1 LTGQQHL
8 LEDSAP
14 LVAGKYRLTRVLGRG
29 GMGAVWEGM
38 HATLGTRVAVK
49 FIDPEYAD
57 SPEARNRFENEARA
71 AASLRSKHV
80 VEMYDHGLSDD
91 GSPFIVMEYLEGEPL
106 DRRLDR
112 VSRLSPEETARVLHQ
127 ACRAVARAHASG
139 IVHRDLKPENL
150 FLVWDDDEQADFVKV
165 LDFGIAKFTD
175 RRSTTASSATRTGS
189 VLGTPF
195 YMSPEQARGL
205 RSVDHRTDI
214 WSLGVIAYR
223 CLVGQLPFDGEAI
236 GDLLVRLCTEPIPV
250 PSQLMP
256 DVPPGFDAVIE
267 RALARDLSQR
277 YQTVQE
283 FADDLS
289 RACGVPVR
297 SVLASA
303 EMSNPTPELPRVFPR
318 LVSHTKQSEPSLAAT
333 AGALTQSTDPTDP
346 RRARVP
352 LTAVA
357 LGALLCLGVG
367 GAVAVKALATDSEP
381 PAAAVASVAPPAA
394 APAPPRVVAAP
405 PEPAK
410 VLTSEVLPPPTVPAA
425 SSVPIATTRV
435 VPKPQQKPA
444 PKRAAAVKDPPPAK
458 PVKRPIDLGY

>member
-1 LTGQQHL
+1 
-8 LEDSAP
+8 

-80 VEMYDHGLSDD
+80 VEMYDHGLSED

-112 VSRLSPEETARVLHQ
+112 VSRLSPEETARILHQ
-127 ACRAVARAHASG
+127 ACRAVARAHATG

-205 RSVDHRTDI
+205 RSVDQRTDI

-236 GDLLVRLCTEPIPV
+236 GDLLVRLCTEPIPI
-250 PSQLMP
+250 PSQIAP

-267 RALARDLSQR
+267 KALERDLTRR

-289 RACGVPVR
+289 RACGLPVR

-318 LVSHTKQSEPSLAAT
+318 LVPSARRSDPSPAAT

-346 RRARVP
+346 RRTRVP
-352 LTAVA
+352 LAAVA
-357 LGALLCLGVG
+357 IGALLCFGVG
-367 GAVAVKALATDSEP
+367 GAVAVRALAGGSDSARTPVASAVSPRLPTPEP
-381 PAAAVASVAPPAA
+381 PRAP
-394 APAPPRVVAAP
+394 AAP

-410 VLTSEVLPPPTVPAA
+410 VLTSETTTPVLLPPAPSTTAPVP
-425 SSVPIATTRV
+425 S
-435 VPKPQQKPA
+435 KPPRQV
-444 PKRAAAVKDPPPAK
+444 PKRAAAVKDAAPTKPA
-458 PVKRPIDLGY
+458 KRPIDLGY